1 MVPPS
6 TCGKSALSAISESMH
21 CGSAARPVTSYPNP
35 TLATMDWLYDAHE
48 SAETSPG
55 GQIDLPLWGDEPPF
69 YALALNIVL
78 HIVSRFQLWVSWQ
91 FEWIHAT
98 AFSILCFFARSRSR
112 GRSRPDSAA
121 VVVMGAG
128 EGVTTT
134 LFTCLFAH
142 RPPC

>member
-1 MVPPS
+1 
-6 TCGKSALSAISESMH
+6 
-21 CGSAARPVTSYPNP
+21 
-35 TLATMDWLYDAHE
+35 MDWLYDAHE

-69 YALALNIVL
+69 YALVLNTVL

-98 AFSILCFFARSRSR
+98 VFSILCFFARSRSR
-112 GRSRPDSAA
+112 GRSRPDNAA

-128 EGVTTT
+128 EGDNT